1 MDKKPVAHGG
11 LPRTATPALVLVG
24 NPNVGK
30 SVVFNHFTGH
40 YVNVSNYPGTTVE
53 VLSGHHRHWE
63 VLDTPGIYG
72 VSAFTDEERVARE
85 VILKAAVVLNVV
97 NATHL
102 ERDLFLTL
110 QLADMG
116 IPMVVALNM
125 MDEAARAG
133 LQIDVSALEAAIGV
147 PVVPTVAVTGRGLTQ
162 LERALPAARPGR
174 VFPPLE
180 GMVTELEGR
189 AQSRARA
196 LLVLEDDAP
205 TLEET
210 GLEPGGRRDE
220 IYLGRRRRVDE
231 LVAAAVT
238 QSAPKNALSAWLGH
252 LAIHPLTGFPLLA
265 AVLVA
270 AYYGVGVFVAQ
281 TVVGITEETI
291 MTGYYVPWIYGL
303 VTRLF
308 DAGSIPGALLVGEF
322 GLLTMTVVYLVGL
335 LLPLVAGFYLVMAL
349 LEDSG
354 YLPRVAVLADRSLAM
369 VGLNGR
375 AVIPM
380 ILGLGCVTM
389 ATVTTRVLGNRRER
403 IIATFLLALA
413 IPCSAQ
419 LGVIAALIAPL
430 GVRYLAFYVL
440 TILAVFAGVGT
451 ALHRLLPGE
460 STPLFIDLPPL
471 RLPRAGN
478 VTVKTLHRTWIFL
491 REAGPLFA
499 YGAIGL
505 AVLDLTGLLQVIERA
520 VAPVTTGWLGLPAQ
534 AAQAFIMGVVRRDF
548 GAAGLYEL
556 PLSPA
561 QVLTALV
568 TITLFVPCI
577 ASILIIA
584 KEQGRRLGLL
594 MWAGA
599 FSIAFGVG
607 GAVRYVLALVGW

>member
-1 MDKKPVAHGG
+1 MDTQPVSPAG
-11 LPRTATPALVLVG
+11 TAETAAPTLVLVG

-30 SVVFNHFTGH
+30 SVVFNHLTGH

-63 VLDTPGIYG
+63 VRDTPGVYG

-85 VILKAAVVLNVV
+85 VILSSQVVLNVV

-133 LQIDVSALEAAIGV
+133 LRIDVAALEQAIGV

-162 LERALPAARPGR
+162 LEQAIPAARPGR
-174 VFPPLE
+174 VVPQLE
-180 GMVTELEGR
+180 SRLAELEAR
-189 AQSRARA
+189 ARGRARA
-196 LLVLEDDAP
+196 VLVLEDDAP
-205 TLEET
+205 TLNET
-210 GLEPGGRRDE
+210 GMEAGGSRDE
-220 IYLGRRRRVDE
+220 VYLERRRRVDE
-231 LVAAAVT
+231 LVATVVT
-238 QSAPKNALSAWLGH
+238 TTAPKNSVSAWLGH
-252 LAIHPLTGFPLLA
+252 LAIHPLSGFPLLA

-291 MTGYYVPWIYGL
+291 MTGYYVPWIHGL
-303 VTRLF
+303 VTQIVGA
-308 DAGSIPGALLVGEF
+308 DSIPGVLLIGEF
-322 GLLTMTVVYLVGL
+322 GLLTMTVVYLLGL
-335 LLPLVAGFYLVMAL
+335 LLPLVAGFYLVMAI

-354 YLPRVAVLADRSLAM
+354 YLPRVAVLADRALAA

-375 AVIPM
+375 AIIPM

-389 ATVTTRVLGNRRER
+389 ATVTTRVLGSRRER

-430 GVRYLAFYVL
+430 GAGYLVFYVV
-440 TILAVFAGVGT
+440 TILVVFAGVGT

-460 STPLFIDLPPL
+460 PTPLFLDLPPL
-471 RLPRAGN
+471 RLPRPGN
-478 VTVKTLHRTWIFL
+478 VAVKTVHRTWVFL

-499 YGAIGL
+499 YGALGL
-505 AVLDLTGLLQVIERA
+505 AVLDLTGLLQVIVTA
-520 VAPVTTGWLGLPAQ
+520 ASPVTTGWLGLPAE

-548 GAAGLYEL
+548 GAAGLFYL
-556 PLSPA
+556 PLHPA
-561 QVLTALV
+561 QVLTALI

-607 GAVRYVLALVGW
+607 GVVRYVLALMRW